1 MTYTGNGTAG
11 RTISHSLGVTPAM
24 TIVKDRSNGTN
35 GWPVW
40 HRAYAGTQTLYLES
54 TTGLLTRDRVTA
66 VSSTTFTVGS
76 HTEVNNNGNT
86 YVAYLFS
93 EVAGFSKFGSYT
105 GNGSADGPFV
115 FCGFRPR
122 WVMIKRTDASNN
134 WNMLDA
140 ARDLY
145 NPEGTVLYADQ
156 SNAEATDANLKADFL
171 SNGFKLRGT
180 WAGLNASGGTYIFMA
195 MAENPF
201 KLSLAR

>member
-1 MTYTGNGTAG
+1 MTYTGNGVAG

-54 TTGLLTRDRVTA
+54 TTALLTRDRVTA

-93 EVAGFSKFGSYT
+93 EVAGFSRFGSYT
-105 GNGSADGPFV
+105 GNGSTDGPFC
-115 FCGFRPR
+115 FTGFRPAF
-122 WVMIKRTDASNN
+122 VMVKRTDATNFWLMMDTTRNTYNVMGDGLLANTSGAEFV
-134 WNMLDA
+134 WNPSKDI
-140 ARDLY
+140 
-145 NPEGTVLYADQ
+145 
-156 SNAEATDANLKADFL
+156 L
-171 SNGFKLRGT
+171 SNGFKVRT
-180 WAGLNASGGTYIFMA
+180 SDAAENASGGTYIYAAFA
-195 MAENPF
+195 SNPF
-201 KLSLAR
+201 KNSLAR